1 MAAGEVRD
9 PNTGGLVGLPHFAP
23 RARRVIFLHQSGG
36 PSQLE
41 TFDYKPQLAKYQ
53 GTEIPDSV
61 RMGQRIA
68 QTMGQSLLPIAKSQF
83 GFSRHGQSGTWVSD
97 LLPHTAKIVDDITVI
112 KTMYTDAINHDP
124 AITFIQTGFQQPGR
138 PSMGAWLS
146 YGLGSEN
153 QNLPAFVVLLSQA
166 HAINTDQPLFSRLW
180 ASGFL
185 PSAYQGVRFRAG
197 AEPVLYLEDP
207 PGITATTRRQMLD
220 AVSALN
226 AIARN
231 AYGDPEIETRIAQ
244 YEMAYRMQTSVPEL
258 MDLSKEPDSVFEMY
272 GPESRKPGTY
282 AANCLL
288 ARRLAERDVRFI
300 QLYHRG
306 WDQHRRPAARHRAA
320 VPRHRSAHRGAHH
333 GPQAARPARRHA
345 RRLGRRVRPHGLQ
358 PGQALGHQL
367 RARPPSAQLLHVG
380 RRRRHEDA
388 ATSSARPTTSATTSR
403 RIRCRS
409 STCRRRSCTCWGSIT
424 SGSRTGSRGGLP
436 VDRRARGCRGKDACV
451 ILRPRS
457 TAGIGDPR
465 SPASRDSTQTTSSGT
480 SWCACVPPGQSEP
493 VPHAGPPGH
502 RSATSADR
510 PCRIPVMEPDGRTEE
525 DVSRL
530 TAIYAGPR

>member
-1 MAAGEVRD
+1 MDVHNEKQAALHLTRRQLFGWGARGIGIGALGSLLGRDLLASAGETRD
-9 PNTGGLVGLPHFAP
+9 PKTGGMVGLPHFAP

-41 TFDYKPQLAKYQ
+41 TFDYKPGLAKFQ
-53 GTEIPDSV
+53 GTQIPDSV

-83 GFSRHGQSGTWVSD
+83 GFAQHGQSGTWVSD

-146 YGLGSEN
+146 YGLGSDN

-197 AEPVLYLEDP
+197 SEPVLYLEDP
-207 PGITATTRRQMLD
+207 PGINATTRRQMLD
-220 AVSALN
+220 AVAALN
-226 AIARN
+226 GMARDS
-231 AYGDPEIETRIAQ
+231 YGDPEIETRIAQ

-258 MDLSKEPDSVFEMY
+258 MDLSQEPESVFDMY

-306 WDQHRRPAARHRAA
+306 WDQHRDL
-320 VPRHRSAHRGAHH
+320 PRDIE
-333 GPQAARPARRHA
+333 
-345 RRLGRRVRPHGLQ
+345 LQ
-358 PGQALGHQL
+358 
-367 RARPPSAQLLHVG
+367 
-380 RRRRHEDA
+380 
-388 ATSSARPTTSATTSR
+388 
-403 RIRCRS
+403 
-409 STCRRRSCTCWGSIT
+409 
-424 SGSRTGSRGGLP
+424 
-436 VDRRARGCRGKDACV
+436 CRGTDQ
-451 ILRPRS
+451 P
-457 TAGIGDPR
+457 TAALITDLKQRGLLDDTLVVWG
-465 SPASRDSTQTTSSGT
+465 G
-480 SWCACVPPGQSEP
+480 EF
-493 VPHAGPPGH
+493 
-502 RSATSADR
+502 
-510 PCRIPVMEPDGRTEE
+510 GRTVFSQGKLSDINYGRDHHPRNFCMWVAGGGTKSGFVLGETDE
-525 DVSRL
+525 FSYNIASDPVSVFDLQATILHLLGIDHKRL
-530 TAIYAGPR
+530 TYRFQGRDFRLTDVHGDVVSKLLA